1 MNWLLRRRFLVLLLA
16 LALLLVVYPAVHE
29 VAGERL
35 LFDALLTVVFLAAML
50 VVFEQRHHRLL
61 AVVLGLPTVVGI
73 WTGYVISGLPPRAV
87 ASVFHLFA
95 VVFLGFTTA
104 TLLQGIQKD
113 EKVSADS
120 IYGAF
125 CGYLLLGLIFGNLY
139 CLVEWLKPGSFSGGD
154 NITNQLQNQDQR
166 HFLLDYFSFVTLTS
180 VGYGDIT
187 PASDAARG
195 LAVVEALC
203 GQFYLAVLIGALIG
217 KRVSQVLAD
226 TPSGSPPNQDAA
238 PVEVRSKWKA

>member
-1 MNWLLRRRFLVLLLA
+1 VNWLLRRRFLVLLLA
-16 LALLLVVYPAVHE
+16 LALLLIVYPAVHE
-29 VAGERL
+29 EAGERL
-35 LFDALLTVVFLAAML
+35 LFDALVTVVFLAAML
-50 VVFEQRHHRLL
+50 VVFKQPHHRLL
-61 AVVLGLPTVVGI
+61 ALVLGVPTVVGV
-73 WTGYVISGLPPRAV
+73 WTGYVFPGLPPKAL
-87 ASVFHLFA
+87 AAAFHLVA
-95 VVFLGFTTA
+95 AVFLVFAIA
-104 TLLQGIQKD
+104 TLLREIHND

-139 CLVEWLKPGSFSGGD
+139 GLVEWLKPGSFSGGD
-154 NITNQLQNQDQR
+154 NITSQLQNHEQR
-166 HFLLDYFSFVTLTS
+166 HFLLVYFSFVTLTS

-203 GQFYLAVLIGALIG
+203 GQFYLAVLIGELIG

-226 TPSGSPPNQDAA
+226 NQSGSPRKQIAA
-238 PVEVRSKWKA
+238 SGEVQGPP

>member
-1 MNWLLRRRFLVLLLA
+1 MHWLLRRRFLILLVA
-16 LALLLVVYPAVHE
+16 LALLLVVYPAFHE

-35 LFDALLTVVFLAAML
+35 LFDALLTVVFLAGML
-50 VVFEQRHHRLL
+50 VVFRQGHHRLL
-61 AVVLGLPTVVGI
+61 ALVLGVPTLVGL
-73 WTGYVISGLPPRAV
+73 WTGYVFPGLPSRAV
-87 ASVFHLFA
+87 ASAFHLVA
-95 VVFLGFTTA
+95 VLFLVFTTV
-104 TLLQGIQKD
+104 TLLREIHKD

-139 CLVEWLKPGSFSGGD
+139 CLVEWLKPGSFSGGV
-154 NITNQLQNQDQR
+154 NITNQLQNQNER

-180 VGYGDIT
+180 VGYGDIA

-195 LAVVEALC
+195 LAVAEALC
-203 GQFYLAVLIGALIG
+203 GQFYLAVLIGELIG

-226 TPSGSPPNQDAA
+226 NQSESSPKQDA
-238 PVEVRSKWKA
+238 PPGMGP